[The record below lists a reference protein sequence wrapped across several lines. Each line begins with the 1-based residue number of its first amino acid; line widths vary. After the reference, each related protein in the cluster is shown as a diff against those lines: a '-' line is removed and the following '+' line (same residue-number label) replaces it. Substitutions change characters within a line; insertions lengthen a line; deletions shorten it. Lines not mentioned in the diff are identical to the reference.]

1 MTMIE
6 SGNYVYRISCLL
18 KETEF
23 GVGRGYSTII
33 PVDLDVTLA
42 KDSAESNIPLLKRG
56 SRMAHSNVFLGM
68 VLESVRKM
76 PSLYENLY
84 IVSTSKRT
92 SVSLNSL

>member
-1 MTMIE
+1 
-6 SGNYVYRISCLL
+6 
-18 KETEF
+18 
-23 GVGRGYSTII
+23 VGRGYSTII

-76 PSLYENLY
+76 LRLYENLY
-84 IVSTSKRT
+84 IVSTSKLT
-92 SVSLNSL
+92 FVSLNSL